1 MRGRHEIATLWL
13 APKLIATETGQ
24 NARYSLIIANLRH
37 GAVTEDDVC
46 MPLHERDIYYFI
58 DVTLTHLNKV
68 SGNEIALRDP
78 TIEFQ
83 SLVFSAYTGLL
94 HLKGTAEGFV
104 YLTASQQ
111 FLQHLINFNSSRGR
125 ATEEDCRAAISEV
138 TATIAQA
145 MHKRFGAALE
155 ISEPRIFST
164 VPDDPIEMPPAV
176 FVQPLVWRK
185 EHAYLVLGLASSETA
200 A

>member
-1 MRGRHEIATLWL
+1 
-13 APKLIATETGQ
+13 
-24 NARYSLIIANLRH
+24 
-37 GAVTEDDVC
+37 
-46 MPLHERDIYYFI
+46 MPLHERDIHYFI
-58 DVTLTHLNKV
+58 DVTLAHLNKV
-68 SGNEIALRDP
+68 TGNEIVLRDP

-94 HLKGTAEGFV
+94 HLKGGAEGFV

-111 FLQHLINFNSSRGR
+111 FLQYLYNSRQSPSRI
-125 ATEEDCRAAISEV
+125 TEENCRDVIADITGAIAH
-138 TATIAQA
+138 TL
-145 MHKRFGAALE
+145 HKRFGPTLH

-185 EHAYLVLGLASSETA
+185 EHAYFVLGLASAETS
-200 A
+200 

>member
-1 MRGRHEIATLWL
+1 
-13 APKLIATETGQ
+13 
-24 NARYSLIIANLRH
+24 
-37 GAVTEDDVC
+37 
-46 MPLHERDIYYFI
+46 MPLHERDIHYFI
-58 DVTLTHLNKV
+58 DVTLAHLNKIT
-68 SGNEIALRDP
+68 GNEIVLRDP

-94 HLKGTAEGFV
+94 HLKGGAEGFV

-111 FLQHLINFNSSRGR
+111 FLHYLDNSRQSRGR
-125 ATEEDCRAAISEV
+125 VMEENCRDAMADI
-138 TATIAQA
+138 TGTIARTL
-145 MHKRFGAALE
+145 HKRFGPTLH

-185 EHAYLVLGLASSETA
+185 EHAYFVLGLASSETT
-200 A
+200 

>member
-1 MRGRHEIATLWL
+1 
-13 APKLIATETGQ
+13 
-24 NARYSLIIANLRH
+24 
-37 GAVTEDDVC
+37 
-46 MPLHERDIYYFI
+46 MPLPERDIYYFI
-58 DVTLTHLNKV
+58 DVTLAHLNKIT
-68 SGNEIALRDP
+68 GNEIVLRDP

-94 HLKGTAEGFV
+94 HLKGGAEGFV

-111 FLQHLINFNSSRGR
+111 FLQYLYNSRQSRGK
-125 ATEEDCRAAISEV
+125 ASEENCRDVIADITSTVAHQV
-138 TATIAQA
+138 T
-145 MHKRFGAALE
+145 KRFGTTLK

-185 EHAYLVLGLASSETA
+185 EHAYFVLGLASSETT
-200 A
+200 

>member
-1 MRGRHEIATLWL
+1 
-13 APKLIATETGQ
+13 
-24 NARYSLIIANLRH
+24 
-37 GAVTEDDVC
+37 

-58 DVTLTHLNKV
+58 DVTLAHLNKITN
-68 SGNEIALRDP
+68 NEIVVRDP

-94 HLKGTAEGFV
+94 HLKGNAEGFV

-111 FLQHLINFNSSRGR
+111 FLQMLSNGSRRGK
-125 ATEEDCRAAISEV
+125 ALEEGCRDAISDI
-138 TATIAQA
+138 TTTIANNV
-145 MHKRFGAALE
+145 HRRFGPD
-155 ISEPRIFST
+155 IHVSEPRVFST

-185 EHAYLVLGLASSETA
+185 EHAYIVLGLASAEITTP
-200 A
+200 